1 MARAFWLEHPYH
13 ERRFTFRMAPKQ
25 RAVSSRGLPVAKRP
39 RPSIGSAGGYP
50 LSVPVCPGGYPLGI
64 LVDAKDAA
72 HVVAEAMMRCDIP
85 LSKVIAV
92 ASKIGPTSMREQ
104 IRNYKECS
112 KIDTPYGTVATTV
125 DLKLRNGGAHSA
137 YVNNPF
143 ALLHAACTV
152 NPAFG
157 SFLARY
163 VGTSGSIV
171 IYTDETTPGNQHRP
185 DHARSYEALLWTFKE
200 LPSWFKNRRH
210 GWFKFGFVLSEIV
223 SELQGGIQEVVR
235 KMICIFFD
243 PSSFNFATTGLRLPT
258 CSGLVHLK
266 ATFGFFMLDE
276 KACKMT
282 FGIKGAS
289 GTKPCCCC
297 MNVVGA
303 KTVPGESTYLVHIS
317 DHRKAKFDP
326 HTPESFLKMVALLEA
341 AKGKPELGE
350 LEQCCGLTYNPDGLL
365 WDPYVRDI
373 LQLPYCVFWDSMHCL
388 WSSGA
393 VGQLQI
399 NGFVHEVVRHNVTLA
414 DLDGFAAS
422 VIGHKLSKKFFSNR
436 VSSNENAHIKA
447 FASETI
453 DALKVLVLFSDAVVE
468 RAGTMQAH
476 VDCLRLL
483 NDIADILAKPDVILL
498 NVDALDMMME
508 EHQRLYAAL
517 YHIIPKNHYLR
528 HLVDCIRRHKVFMN
542 CWAPE
547 RTHSD
552 SKKICRH
559 AFRNCTLTML
569 DRSNYAL
576 FQDLRSDSTF
586 LREVH
591 LNDPVVCPLF
601 AHLVDA
607 SASVRAANSIMCQ
620 IGHIRKG
627 DYVQLIADQH
637 TTVPVLG
644 LALAFLEVS
653 TPSAQEGYLLLCK
666 LHRNLGNR
674 RWLLR
679 EQLVAVDVNRL
690 LRKAFVRPDPAYADS
705 VVQAM
710 L

>member
-1 MARAFWLEHPYH
+1 
-13 ERRFTFRMAPKQ
+13 MAPKQ

-39 RPSIGSAGGYP
+39 RPSTGSAGGYP

-64 LVDAKDAA
+64 RVDANDAA

-85 LSKVIAV
+85 LSKVVAV
-92 ASKIGPTSMREQ
+92 ASKVGPTSMREQ
-104 IRNYKECS
+104 IRNYKEYS

-125 DLKLRNGGAHSA
+125 DLKLRNGLAHSA

-143 ALLHAACTV
+143 ALLHAACKV

-185 DHARSYEALLWTFKE
+185 DHARSYEAVLWTFKE

-210 GWFKFGFVLSEIV
+210 GWFKFGFVLSEVV
-223 SELQGGIQEVVR
+223 SEVQGGIQEVVR
-235 KMICIFFD
+235 KMIMTFFD
-243 PSSFNFATTGLRLPT
+243 PSSFNFATTGMRLPT
-258 CSGLVHLK
+258 CSGSFHLK

-276 KACKMT
+276 KACKFT

-297 MNVVGA
+297 KNVVGA

-326 HTPESFLKMVALLEA
+326 HTPESFLDMVSLLEA

-350 LEQCCGLTYNPDGLL
+350 LEQRCGLAYNPGGLL

-373 LQLPYCVFWDSMHCL
+373 LKVPYCVYWDSMHCL
-388 WSSGA
+388 WSSGS

-399 NGFVHEVVRHNVTLA
+399 NGFVNEVVRHNVTLA

-422 VIGHKLSKKFFSNR
+422 VNGHKLSKKFFTCR
-436 VSSNENAHIKA
+436 VSSKEDAHIKA

-468 RAGTMQAH
+468 RDVRGYPVQVPVHMQAH
-476 VDCLRLL
+476 VACLRLL
-483 NDIADILAKPDVILL
+483 NDIADILAKPDDILL
-498 NVDALDMMME
+498 NVDALDMKME
-508 EHQRLYAAL
+508 DHQRLYEAL
-517 YHIIPKNHYLR
+517 YHIIPKNHYAR
-528 HLVDCIRRHKVFMN
+528 HLGDCIRRHKVFMN

-547 RTHSD
+547 RSHSD
-552 SKKICRH
+552 SKKICRY

-569 DRSNYAL
+569 DRSNYAF
-576 FQDLRSDSTF
+576 FQDLQSDSTF

-591 LNDPVVCPLF
+591 LNDPVVCPFF

-607 SASVRAANSIMCQ
+607 SAIVSAANSIMCQ

-627 DYVQLIADQH
+627 DYVQLLADQH
-637 TTVPVLG
+637 ATVPVLG

-666 LHRNLGNR
+666 LHHNLGDR
-674 RWLLR
+674 KWLLR
-679 EQLVAVDVNRL
+679 EQLVAVNVNRL
-690 LRKAFVRPDPAYADS
+690 LRKAFVRSDPAYADG